1 MNFGLLI
8 ARLIDFYGLLLVAYV
23 ILGWVVMASR
33 GGALYDIY
41 RALATICEPYLSI
54 FRRILPPVMMGSA
67 GIDLSPFI
75 GLIVL
80 QAISRLVAGY

>member
-1 MNFGLLI
+1 MNVGLTL
-8 ARLIDFYGLLLVAYV
+8 ARLLDFYGILLVVYV
-23 ILGWVVMASR
+23 VLGWVAMGSR
-33 GGALYDIY
+33 SGAVYDIY
-41 RALATICEPYLSI
+41 RALAKICEPYLSI

-80 QAISRLVAGY
+80 QAISRLLAGF

>member
-1 MNFGLLI
+1 MNIGLLI
-8 ARLIDFYGLLLVAYV
+8 ARILDFYGLLLVVYV
-23 ILGWVVMASR
+23 ILGWVVMSSR
-33 GGALYDIY
+33 GGALSDIY
-41 RALATICEPYLSI
+41 RALATICEPYLSL

-80 QAISRLVAGY
+80 QALSRLVAGY